1 MTSREQTVRR
11 LGFDIPEPARPIGAY
26 VPAVRSG
33 NLVFT
38 AGQIPAKGGKLIL
51 TGKVPTDV
59 SLEQAQAA
67 AREALLNALG
77 ALRGEIGSLDRVVR
91 IVRLNVFVNSAPGFT
106 DQARVANAASELL
119 EQIFGDAGPHTR
131 CAVGAAELPLNSP
144 IELDLIAEVE

>member
-1 MTSREQTVRR
+1 MTTREQTAHQ
-11 LGFDIPEPARPIGAY
+11 LGFEIPAPAKPIGAY

-38 AGQIPAKGGKLIL
+38 AGQIATKGAELIAR
-51 TGKVPTDV
+51 GKVPTDV
-59 SLEQAQAA
+59 SLEDAQAA

-77 ALRGEIGSLDRVVR
+77 ALRSEMGSLDRVVR

-106 DQARVANAASELL
+106 DQAKVANGASELL
-119 EQIFGDAGPHTR
+119 EQIFGDAGSHTR

-144 IELDLIAEVE
+144 VELDLIAEVW